1 MSKAKRRILIVDD
14 ELHVLNDHVHQLVTG
29 GFEVAGVRTTDEA
42 IREILQKDVRQYDLV
57 AMDMMIPP
65 PEAKPSDIE
74 VWDGLR
80 SGGHLLLMLRKLT
93 EDLPVLLLSNLDEEE
108 VQLEAWD
115 RFMEHRTRSG
125 RAGAAPPVH
134 STGELRGV
142 LERDFRTWFRS
153 KRRTPP
159 WHFPKILSDI
169 LAAAQR

>member
-1 MSKAKRRILIVDD
+1 MSKAKRRVLIVDD
-14 ELHVLNDHVHQLVTG
+14 ELHVLQDHVHQLVTG

-42 IREILQKDVRQYDLV
+42 IREIMQKDVRQYDVV

-65 PEAKPSDIE
+65 PEEKPTGID

-80 SGGHLLLMLRKLT
+80 SGGHLLSMLRKVN
-93 EDLPVLLLSNLDEEE
+93 EELPVLLLSNLDEEE

-115 RFMEHRTRSG
+115 RFMEHRA
-125 RAGAAPPVH
+125 RAGKTAAAPAVH
-134 STGELRGV
+134 NPSELRGV

-159 WHFPKILSDI
+159 WHFPKILNEI
-169 LAAAQR
+169 LVATRL